1 MTTIGPP
8 HGRMKCRH
16 DSAQRKARRGCTS
29 IRCARA
35 AYFFIGPCGG
45 HVLDVAISPGYFMP
59 SAFIGAAH
67 KQKQSGAIFECL
79 KAGAADTT
87 KAEGVAFMRAAGQ
100 HWQATR
106 THTQQTAFGAR
117 PFAFLIR
124 PMRNLK

>member
-1 MTTIGPP
+1 MEASRACPLSVGNAGN
-8 HGRMKCRH
+8 GR
-16 DSAQRKARRGCTS
+16 
-29 IRCARA
+29 
-35 AYFFIGPCGG
+35 Y
-45 HVLDVAISPGYFMP
+45 VSPGADVQRRTAVTHLP
-59 SAFIGAAH
+59 DTAG
-67 KQKQSGAIFECL
+67 GPVVTGVTGVTGVTRWRL
-79 KAGAADTT
+79 KASAAETP